1 MLSPGTLETTLIGHA
16 DRDGA
21 GTKNTREVRLVSQ
34 SSGMLRSAG
43 ESETPGLSTGPGTT
57 ASIVG
62 RSLWSISWRRL
73 KRDRLAM
80 VAGGVVIFLVLVAVF
95 ADPLTALYGQN
106 YLDQHAVGEGGL
118 LDLSTN
124 LPKGAFGGISGTHWL
139 GVTPVLGQDILSLL
153 IYGAR
158 TSLIIAVAATALS
171 LILGVFLGLVAGFY
185 RGLLDT
191 VISRTMDVL
200 LSFPT
205 LLLSISLITV
215 LSFISTSQ
223 VVRFGLIIFVLG
235 FFGFPYIGR
244 IVRGQV
250 LSLREKEFVEAARS
264 IGASNTWIMTRE
276 IIPNLIGPILIYTT
290 LTIPTNMLGEA
301 GLSFLGVGVIPPTPS
316 WGSMLSDAGN
326 YFQVDPMYLFL
337 PGLAIFISVLAFNL
351 FGDGLRDALDP
362 KSTS

>member
-1 MLSPGTLETTLIGHA
+1 
-16 DRDGA
+16 
-21 GTKNTREVRLVSQ
+21 VSQ
-34 SSGMLRSAG
+34 IPEIALGDDEVFEPVTG
-43 ESETPGLSTGPGTT
+43 GGETPQTT
-57 ASIVG
+57 SAKSKTPIVG
-62 RSLWSISWRRL
+62 RSLWAISWRRL
-73 KRDRLAM
+73 RRDKLAM
-80 VAGGVVIFLVLVAVF
+80 VAGGAVIVLVLIAVF
-95 ADPLTALYGQN
+95 ADQLTALYGQN
-106 YLDQHAVGEGGL
+106 YLDQHSVGADSL
-118 LDLSTN
+118 LNLETN
-124 LPKGAFGGISGTHWL
+124 LPSGAFGGISTTHWL

-171 LILGVFLGLVAGFY
+171 LLLGVSLGLAAGFY
-185 RGLLDT
+185 RGGLDT
-191 VISRTMDVL
+191 VISRSMDVL

-223 VVRFGLIIFVLG
+223 VLRFGLIIFVLG

-250 LSLREKEFVEAARS
+250 LSLREKEFVESARS
-264 IGASNTWIMTRE
+264 LGASNTWIMTRE

-326 YFQVDPMYLFL
+326 YFQVDPMYLL
-337 PGLAIFISVLAFNL
+337 LSGMAIFISVLAFNL

-362 KSTS
+362 KSTR